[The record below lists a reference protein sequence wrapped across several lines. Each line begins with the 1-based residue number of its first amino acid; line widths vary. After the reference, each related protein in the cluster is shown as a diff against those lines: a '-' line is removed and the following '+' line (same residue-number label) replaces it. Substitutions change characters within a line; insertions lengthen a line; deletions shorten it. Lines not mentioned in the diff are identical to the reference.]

1 MTAHVAGVVGV
12 EPERDVGLQGCY
24 AGFVTRLAA
33 FVIDL
38 ITALALFAIG
48 ARIGEYILTALSG
61 HQVQLSSAP
70 IVADILLIAWWI
82 FYSAYPLAQAGRTV
96 GMAVVGLRVVHA
108 DGSDID
114 PGHAFLRVLI
124 FWPCLILFGWV
135 PVLFRRDRRALH
147 DLGAGSAAVYAW
159 DARAARLRFL
169 AKRGTE

>member
-1 MTAHVAGVVGV
+1 MLSPSAMSGCKVATRGSS
-12 EPERDVGLQGCY
+12 
-24 AGFVTRLAA
+24 TRLAA

-61 HQVQLSSAP
+61 NQVQLSNAP

-114 PGHAFLRVLI
+114 AGHAFLRVLI

-147 DLGAGSAAVYAW
+147 DLGAGSSAVYAW